1 MRRGSSSQ
9 DVVSAMRACPPAAYG
24 LLISSSVVMSM
35 QPDFAVRFRLL
46 VPLMLI
52 GVPRTRR
59 RDRDPKDCNLIV
71 PGSHLMV
78 CMRRR
83 IIHTGADMKTRT
95 LAATAAFALVAAAP
109 AAAQSRSPDAFREA
123 ADAFIGETLEMMPA
137 VPGLAITV
145 VRGDSTIYRRGFGWA
160 DTEAGAP
167 MTPETPLYIASN
179 TKSFT
184 ALAAALLDAR
194 GDVDLDAPVTD
205 YLRRDWFPSEID
217 AGAVTLRHLLTHTSG
232 LSNDPLVFRTAY
244 SGEHTPRVQRRLL
257 EETVARDDAPLGTFD
272 YTNTGYLIAAL
283 ALEEATGLP
292 WQDVLEREI
301 FEPLGMAET
310 TARLS
315 ELRPDAIPAA
325 PYRAVGPAERMRL
338 PLEKSDETLHAAGGI
353 ISTLR
358 DLERWLVAEMHR
370 GRISGDAVLPEAV
383 IEATQTLAAPA
394 AGTIGPFGR
403 DGYGLGWIV
412 GTFGG
417 EKLIYHVGNFPGTSS
432 LISFMPERNL
442 GVTVFVNEDEV
453 GTQLALMLTAYVY
466 DWWVNQGRALEQ
478 LTGFRS
484 GLVGRIEAASPP
496 AAAATPGYDRIRPL
510 VGTYHSDAYGTLYVS
525 GTDRGELGLR
535 IGDQQG
541 LAASY
546 EDGAASV
553 AFIPGR
559 ADTWT
564 FEREGDHAVRV
575 LYGDWGTFQRLTP
588 APDGR
593 QGGAASIEGS
603 DK

>member
-1 MRRGSSSQ
+1 MTQ
-9 DVVSAMRACPPAAYG
+9 
-24 LLISSSVVMSM
+24 
-35 QPDFAVRFRLL
+35 
-46 VPLMLI
+46 
-52 GVPRTRR
+52 
-59 RDRDPKDCNLIV
+59 
-71 PGSHLMV
+71 
-78 CMRRR
+78 
-83 IIHTGADMKTRT
+83 T
-95 LAATAAFALVAAAP
+95 LAVVAVAVTLAGAGP
-109 AAAQSRSPDAFREA
+109 VAAQSRSPEAFQEA

-160 DTEAGAP
+160 DAEAGAR

-194 GDVDLDAPVTD
+194 GDIDLDAPVTD

-244 SGEHTPRVQRRLL
+244 SGEHTPNVQRRLL
-257 EETVARDDAPLGTFD
+257 EETIARDDAPLGTFD

-292 WQDVLEREI
+292 WQDLLVREI
-301 FEPLGMAET
+301 FEPLGMVET
-310 TARLS
+310 TARRS
-315 ELRPDAIPAA
+315 DLRPGAVPAA

-338 PLEKSDETLHAAGGI
+338 PLEKSDETLHAAGGV

-358 DLERWLVAEMHR
+358 DLERWLVAEMHH
-370 GRISGDAVLPEAV
+370 GRISGDAVLPQAV
-383 IEATQTLAAPA
+383 IDATQTLAAPA
-394 AGTIGPFGR
+394 PGTIGPLGR
-403 DGYGLGWIV
+403 EGYGLGWIV
-412 GTFGG
+412 GMFGG
-417 EKLIYHVGNFPGTSS
+417 EKLIYHVGDFPGTSS
-432 LISFMPERNL
+432 SISFMPERNV

-453 GTQLALMLTAYVY
+453 GARLAMMLTAYVY

-478 LTGFRS
+478 LTALRS
-484 GLVGRIEAASPP
+484 GLVGRIEAAAPP
-496 AAAATPGYDRIRPL
+496 PPPATPGHERIRPL
-510 VGTYHSDAYGTLYVS
+510 VGAYHSDAYGTLYVS
-525 GTDRGELGLR
+525 GTDRGELMLR

-546 EDGAASV
+546 EGGSASV

-564 FEREGDHAVRV
+564 FEREGGHAVRV

-588 APDGR
+588 VQDRGPQDT
-593 QGGAASIEGS
+593 SNIERR
-603 DK
+603 DQ